1 MSLVI
6 AMPRLASIAATI
18 ARLPP
23 LVLTRPTY
31 TSSMIVS
38 LPQIAI
44 LGAGSMGGAI
54 LSGLLSPD
62 VHAEGITVTNRT
74 EAKAAVV
81 RHQGVVSL
89 ALESDPDAT
98 ATALRGARLVLLGV
112 KPGMVPEL
120 LGGIRDLLEPDALVV
135 SLAAGVTIAT
145 MEALVPHVVFRSM
158 PNTPSVVRLGV
169 TGVAAG
175 SRASEADAVLV
186 RTMFET
192 VGAVIELPESQI
204 DALSTISGSGPAYV
218 FFLIERLTET
228 ALGLGFDE
236 GQARLMVEQTFR
248 GASELLAVSD
258 VGPTELRRR
267 VTSPKGTTERAIGVL
282 ESADLTNLF
291 DQATTAALARAA
303 EMARGE

>member
-1 MSLVI
+1 M
-6 AMPRLASIAATI
+6 T
-18 ARLPP
+18 
-23 LVLTRPTY
+23 
-31 TSSMIVS
+31 VS

-54 LSGLLSPD
+54 LTGLLSPD
-62 VHAEGITVTNRT
+62 VHADGITVTNRT

-81 RHQGVVSL
+81 RHEGVVSL

-98 ATALRGARLVLLGV
+98 ATALRGARVVLLGV
-112 KPGMVPEL
+112 KPAMVPEL
-120 LGGIRDLLEPDALVV
+120 LGSIRDLLEPDALVV
-135 SLAAGVTIAT
+135 SLAAGVTVAT
-145 MEALVPHVVFRSM
+145 MEALVPQVVFRSM

-175 SRASEADAVLV
+175 TRASAADAALV
-186 RTMFET
+186 RALFET

-236 GQARLMVEQTFR
+236 EQARLMVEQTFR
-248 GASELLAVSD
+248 GASELLARERAKSE
-258 VGPTELRRR
+258 VGPAELRRR

-291 DQATTAALARAA
+291 DRATTAALARAA

>member
-1 MSLVI
+1 M
-6 AMPRLASIAATI
+6 T
-18 ARLPP
+18 
-23 LVLTRPTY
+23 
-31 TSSMIVS
+31 VS
-38 LPQIAI
+38 LPQLAI

-62 VHAEGITVTNRT
+62 VHVEGITVTNRT
-74 EAKAAVV
+74 EAKAAAL
-81 RHQGVVSL
+81 RQEGVVSL

-112 KPGMVPEL
+112 KPGMVPDL
-120 LGGIRDLLEPDALVV
+120 LTGIRDLLDPDAVVV

-175 SRASEADAVLV
+175 GRAGEADAALV
-186 RTMFET
+186 RSLFET
-192 VGAVIELPESQI
+192 VGAVVEVPESQI

-228 ALGLGFDE
+228 ALGLGFTE
-236 GQARLMVEQTFR
+236 EQARVMVEQTFR
-248 GASELLAVSD
+248 GASELLARDRATSD
-258 VGPTELRRR
+258 VGPAELRRR

-282 ESADLTNLF
+282 ESADLTQLF
-291 DQATTAALARAA
+291 DRATTAALARAA

>member
-1 MSLVI
+1 MS
-6 AMPRLASIAATI
+6 
-18 ARLPP
+18 
-23 LVLTRPTY
+23 
-31 TSSMIVS
+31 VS

-54 LSGLLSPD
+54 LSGLLSPE
-62 VHAEGITVTNRT
+62 VRAAGIVVTNRT
-74 EAKAAVV
+74 EAKAAAV
-81 RHQGVVSL
+81 RHDGVTSL

-98 ATALRGARLVLLGV
+98 AAALRGARLVLLGV

-120 LGGIRDLLEPDALVV
+120 LHGIRDLLEPDAIVV
-135 SLAAGVTIAT
+135 SLAAGVTVAT
-145 MEALVPHVVFRSM
+145 MEALVPQVVFRSM

-175 SRASEADAVLV
+175 TRASSDDAALV
-186 RTMFET
+186 RALFET

-236 GQARLMVEQTFR
+236 EQARLMVEQTFR
-248 GASELLAVSD
+248 GASELLARERAQSD
-258 VGPTELRRR
+258 TGPAELRRR

-282 ESADLTNLF
+282 ESADLTQLF
-291 DQATTAALARAA
+291 DRATTAALVRAA

>member
-1 MSLVI
+1 M
-6 AMPRLASIAATI
+6 T
-18 ARLPP
+18 
-23 LVLTRPTY
+23 
-31 TSSMIVS
+31 VS

-54 LSGLLSPD
+54 LSGLLSPE
-62 VHAEGITVTNRT
+62 VHADGITVTNRT

-81 RHQGVVSL
+81 RHEGVVSL

-112 KPGMVPEL
+112 KPAMVPDL
-120 LGGIRDLLEPDALVV
+120 LTSIRDLLEPDALVV
-135 SLAAGVTIAT
+135 SLAAGVTVAT

-175 SRASEADAVLV
+175 TRASEADAALV
-186 RTMFET
+186 RALFET

-204 DALSTISGSGPAYV
+204 DALSTVSGSGPAYV
-218 FFLIERLTET
+218 FFLIERLTDT
-228 ALGLGFDE
+228 ALGLGFSE
-236 GQARLMVEQTFR
+236 EQARLMVEQTFR
-248 GASELLAVSD
+248 GASELLARERALSD
-258 VGPTELRRR
+258 VGPAELRRR

-291 DQATTAALARAA
+291 DRATTAALARAA

>member
-1 MSLVI
+1 M
-6 AMPRLASIAATI
+6 T
-18 ARLPP
+18 
-23 LVLTRPTY
+23 
-31 TSSMIVS
+31 VS

-54 LSGLLSPD
+54 LSGLLSPE
-62 VHAEGITVTNRT
+62 VQAQGITVTNRT

-81 RHQGVVSL
+81 RHEGVVSL

-112 KPGMVPEL
+112 KPAMVPEL
-120 LGGIRDLLEPDALVV
+120 LADIRDLLEPDALVV
-135 SLAAGVTIAT
+135 SLAAGVTVAT

-175 SRASEADAVLV
+175 TRASEADAALV
-186 RTMFET
+186 RTLFET

-218 FFLIERLTET
+218 FFLIERLTDT

-236 GQARLMVEQTFR
+236 EQARLMVEQTFR
-248 GASELLAVSD
+248 GASELLAQERAKSD
-258 VGPTELRRR
+258 VGPAELRRR

-291 DQATTAALARAA
+291 DRATTAALVRAA